1 MTSSQDEHLITIR
14 RDKVRELLAQGESKS
29 SVCRITN
36 TSITTI
42 NRDIVW
48 IKEQARD
55 NIKRYADEIFPEQYQ
70 QCLDLLATVTRE
82 ASNTAFTAR
91 DNREKIS
98 ALSLVKDCVSL
109 KADLLSNVNLVDRT
123 IAYVEGLR
131 KKNKKDDNKTEQE
144 EDEQKVFA

>member
-1 MTSSQDEHLITIR
+1 LTSSQDEHLITIR